1 MAADATGRLIRIGD
15 VCGYANRRGKESRQD
30 IVIIKEI
37 SPLRGN
43 KIVFDEDRN
52 ENILVATK
60 PIKVSTYLIIT
71 DLTEKEVLSLMRV
84 KSNRSTPRKY
94 KPRKS
99 QDSAG
104 ETSTVIQMDEGQQ
117 MV

>member
-1 MAADATGRLIRIGD
+1 MAADATGRLIKIGD
-15 VCGYANRRGKESRQD
+15 VCGYAHRRGSEIYQD
-30 IVIIKEI
+30 IVIIKEV

-43 KIVFDEDRN
+43 KIVFDEDRG

-60 PIKVSTYLIIT
+60 PIKVSTSLIIT
-71 DLTEKEVLSLMRV
+71 DLTEKEVLSLMQV
-84 KSNRSTPRKY
+84 KSNRSAPRKY

-104 ETSTVIQMDEGQQ
+104 ETSTVIQVGEG
-117 MV
+117 